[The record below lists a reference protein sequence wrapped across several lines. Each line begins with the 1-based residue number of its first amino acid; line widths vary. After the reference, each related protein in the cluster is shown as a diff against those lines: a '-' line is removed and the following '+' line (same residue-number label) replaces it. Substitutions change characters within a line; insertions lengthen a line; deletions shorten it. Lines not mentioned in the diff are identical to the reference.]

1 MFRQTHF
8 GFDWGELFT
17 GIALILASIV
27 VLHHPGA
34 TLATLTFL
42 FALVAIIR
50 GVATLASFSHLRQ
63 LTGGLSWISLLAGV
77 LDILLGLVFLFNLQ
91 AGAITL
97 AYLFAFWFLVDSI
110 SGLINAGHMR
120 SAGTGWFILTVVL
133 DVFAVVV
140 SLLLIMQPV
149 VAAVGLIVLLA
160 TDFLI
165 LGINAIIVAFARRQ
179 I

>member
-17 GIALILASIV
+17 GVALIIAGIV

-34 TLATLTFL
+34 TMATLTFL

-50 GVATLASFSHLRQ
+50 GIATLASFSRLRA
-63 LTGGLSWISLLAGV
+63 LTGGLSWVSLVAGV
-77 LDILLGLVFLFNLQ
+77 LDILLGIVFLFDLQ

-97 AYLFAFWFLVDSI
+97 AYLFAIWFLIDSVA
-110 SGLINAGHMR
+110 GLINAGHMR
-120 SAGTGWFILTVVL
+120 SAGTGWFILTLVL
-133 DVFAVVV
+133 DVFAVIV

-149 VAAVGLIVLLA
+149 VAAVGMIVLLA
-160 TDFLI
+160 ADFLI
-165 LGINAIIVAFARRQ
+165 LGLNAILVAFARRQ

>member
-17 GIALILASIV
+17 GIALILAAIV
-27 VLHHPGA
+27 VVNHPGA
-34 TLATLTFL
+34 TMATLTFL

-50 GVATLASFSHLRQ
+50 GIATMASFTKLRA
-63 LTGGLSWISLLAGV
+63 LTGGLAWISLVAGIFDV
-77 LDILLGLVFLFNLQ
+77 LLGIVFLFDLE

-97 AYLFAFWFLVDSI
+97 AYLFAIWFLVDSI
-110 SGLINAGHMR
+110 ANLVNVGHMR
-120 SAGTGWFILTVVL
+120 DAGTGWFVLSLIL
-133 DVFAVVV
+133 DIFAVVI

-149 VAAVGLIVLLA
+149 VAAVGLIVLLSTA
-160 TDFLI
+160 FLI
-165 LGINAIIVAFARRQ
+165 LGLNAIITAFARRQ